1 MYNTF
6 LDVRT
11 IIVGGLFTM
20 SKPTKDQIKAIEVG
34 MDDKITLVND
44 SDARPR
50 REGTKAAK
58 IFAIYKN
65 GMTVT
70 QFLDKAKTIG
80 GSLRNIRKDVAY
92 GRISLQ
98 KAA

>member
-1 MYNTF
+1 MT
-6 LDVRT
+6 
-11 IIVGGLFTM
+11 
-20 SKPTKDQIKAIEVG
+20 KPTKDQIKAVEVG
-34 MDDKITLVND
+34 MDDKINLVADTD
-44 SDARPR
+44 SRPR

-70 QFLDKAKTIG
+70 QFLDKAKSLG
-80 GSLRNIRKDVAY
+80 GSLRNVRKDVAY
-92 GRISLQ
+92 GMISLQ